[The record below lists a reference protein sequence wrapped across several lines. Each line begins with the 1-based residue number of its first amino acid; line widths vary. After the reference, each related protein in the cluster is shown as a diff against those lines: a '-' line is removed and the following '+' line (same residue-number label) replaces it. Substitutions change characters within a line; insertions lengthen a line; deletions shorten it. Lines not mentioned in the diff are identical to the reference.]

1 MKKFLLIFLFFIIG
15 IHSKYVF
22 SQSNNWMISS
32 DISPLSRSGKDR
44 VLNNPSGLNLEWR
57 NRVGF
62 KLGEQTMMGLSA
74 GYRYYDLKEITYMFP
89 DAKVGGRQYQTNNN
103 LFGIGAFLT
112 QYYHITP
119 RFHLQ
124 TTAYLQ
130 VDQGKGTY
138 KKYFLR
144 SGDTIGI
151 GEGVLLPTQLVEI
164 TTYRERNFFAG
175 MEFGASYFLT
185 PKWVLQTNI
194 NLLQYENFRNTIADK
209 STSPSGITRPVEQDG
224 SGFTFL
230 TDRTI
235 INLGVMVL
243 LGEK

>member
-1 MKKFLLIFLFFIIG
+1 MKKNLLLCLFICLSFQ
-15 IHSKYVF
+15 SY

-32 DISPLSRSGKDR
+32 DATPLSRSGNER

-62 KLGEQTMMGLSA
+62 KLGEQTMMGLSTS
-74 GYRYYDLKEITYMFP
+74 YRHYDLKEITYLFP

-138 KKYFLR
+138 KHYLLR
-144 SGDTIGI
+144 SSDTIGI
-151 GEGVLLPTQLVEI
+151 GEGVLLPTQLVEMS
-164 TTYRERNFFAG
+164 TFRERNFFAG
-175 MEFGASYFLT
+175 LEFGASYFLT

-194 NLLQYENFRNTIADK
+194 NVLQYENFRNTLADQ
-209 STSPSGITRPVEQDG
+209 SNLPYGISRPVEQDG
-224 SGFTFL
+224 SGVSFL

-235 INLGVMVL
+235 INLGVMVF
-243 LGEK
+243 LGKR

>member
-1 MKKFLLIFLFFIIG
+1 MKRILLIFTFCFFG
-15 IHSKYVF
+15 YNFNPVY
-22 SQSNNWMISS
+22 SQANNWIIST
-32 DISPLSRSGKDR
+32 DISPMSRSGNNR

-62 KLGEQTMMGLSA
+62 KLSEQTMMGLSA
-74 GYRYYDLKEITYMFP
+74 SYRHYDLKEIEYRFP
-89 DAKVGGRQYQTNNN
+89 DIKSYPLQHQVNNQ

-112 QYYHITP
+112 QYFHITP

-138 KKYFLR
+138 KFYFLPEPN
-144 SGDTIGI
+144 STLIFPTKL
-151 GEGVLLPTQLVEI
+151 GEI
-164 TTYRERNFFAG
+164 KTYRERNIFTG
-175 MEFGASYFLT
+175 LEFGASYFLT
-185 PKWVLQTNI
+185 PIWVLHTNI
-194 NLLQYENFRNTIADK
+194 NLLQYEKFRNTIADQSTTPFEFTK
-209 STSPSGITRPVEQDG
+209 SVEQDG
-224 SGFTFL
+224 SDFSFL

-243 LGEK
+243 LGK